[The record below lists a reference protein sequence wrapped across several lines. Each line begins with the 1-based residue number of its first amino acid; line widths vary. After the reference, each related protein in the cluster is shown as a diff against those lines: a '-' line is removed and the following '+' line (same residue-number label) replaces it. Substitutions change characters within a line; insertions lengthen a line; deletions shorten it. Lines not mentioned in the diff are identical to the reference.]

1 MWRRSC
7 GRFPPEPSGYLHI
20 GHAKAALLN
29 QYFAHHYKGKLI
41 VRFDDT
47 NPSKE
52 KDEFEEAIIRDLAT
66 LGIKGDQITHS
77 SDHFEKLL
85 LMGEKLIKQGDM
97 YIDDTPT
104 EKVHL
109 LLSAPPGLTCMPCSG
124 RSNARSSTCVSHGSE
139 HRCSALI
146 SQAIRL
152 RSAPVGPLQMREE
165 RMLGTESKCRAHTV
179 EENMALWKEMLAGSE
194 RGQECAARFK
204 FDMVTARRGPRRL
217 EGSLNPLARVACR
230 PTRTQCTALT
240 EASTL

>member
-1 MWRRSC
+1 MCADPLPLSSSRRSLRLCQARESLWAAAHTALMRIRC
-7 GRFPPEPSGYLHI
+7 GDIRVVRFPPEPSGYLHI

-29 QYFAHHYKGKLI
+29 QYFAHNYKGKLI

-66 LGIKGDQITHS
+66 LGIKADQITHS

-109 LLSAPPGLTCMPCSG
+109 LL
-124 RSNARSSTCVSHGSE
+124 
-139 HRCSALI
+139 
-146 SQAIRL
+146 
-152 RSAPVGPLQMREE
+152 
-165 RMLGTESKCRAHTV
+165 
-179 EENMALWKEMLAGSE
+179 
-194 RGQECAARFK
+194 
-204 FDMVTARRGPRRL
+204 
-217 EGSLNPLARVACR
+217 
-230 PTRTQCTALT
+230 
-240 EASTL
+240 